1 MTPMKASARVVAIL
15 TSTAVLLVGMA
26 GSATADSPSTWVE
39 GESRSFLEN
48 LIFFGGSTIGLI
60 VGITLFALLTA
71 RNNYVP
77 PPPGTDVEV
86 SDTALSG

>member
-48 LIFFGGSTIGLI
+48 LIFFGGSTVGLI

-86 SDTALSG
+86 SDQH

>member
-1 MTPMKASARVVAIL
+1 MKAPARTVAIL
-15 TSTAVLLVGMA
+15 TSAAVLLVGMA

-48 LIFFGGSTIGLI
+48 LIFFGGSTVALI
-60 VGITLFALLTA
+60 VGITLFALVTA

-86 SDTALSG
+86 ADSHETSSPL

>member
-1 MTPMKASARVVAIL
+1 
-15 TSTAVLLVGMA
+15 
-26 GSATADSPSTWVE
+26 
-39 GESRSFLEN
+39 
-48 LIFFGGSTIGLI
+48 

-86 SDTALSG
+86 SDQH

>member
-1 MTPMKASARVVAIL
+1 MKAPARTVAIL
-15 TSTAVLLVGMA
+15 TSAAVLLVGMA

-48 LIFFGGSTIGLI
+48 LIFFGGSTVALI
-60 VGITLFALLTA
+60 VGITLFALVTA

-77 PPPGTDVEV
+77 PPPSTDVEV
-86 SDTALSG
+86 SDPH

>member
-1 MTPMKASARVVAIL
+1 
-15 TSTAVLLVGMA
+15 MA

-60 VGITLFALLTA
+60 VGISLFALVTA
-71 RNNYVP
+71 RKNYVP
-77 PPPGTDVEV
+77 PPPGTDIEV
-86 SDTALSG
+86 SNAH

>member
-1 MTPMKASARVVAIL
+1 MLAMKPSARVVAIL
-15 TSTAVLLVGMA
+15 TSAAVLVVGMA
-26 GSATADSPSTWVE
+26 GSASADSPSTWVE

-48 LIFFGGSTIGLI
+48 LIFFGGSTVGLI

-86 SDTALSG
+86 SDTH